1 MSLWKVIKDSIG
13 KDLTKITFPVEFNE
27 PLSMVQKTSEIMEY
41 ENLLVKA
48 NHEQDPALRFLY
60 VIAFNIAQYK
70 STDGRLMKPFN
81 SILGETFE
89 ITNSK
94 YDYIAE

>member
-1 MSLWKVIKDSIG
+1 
-13 KDLTKITFPVEFNE
+13 
-27 PLSMVQKTSEIMEY
+27 MVQKTSEIMEY

-48 NHEQDPALRFLY
+48 NREEDPTLRFLY